1 MSTLDSRGRE
11 VVDSTPFELSVGLGR
26 PPRLTLAQQIQRAL
40 MLQRIE
46 NNDEIRDDFDVAE
59 DRADFGD
66 PDVGPDDL
74 IGPSPYE
81 VPEDV
86 PDFVSAAQLRDVARR
101 QAEEKAH
108 SDSVKDEPKA
118 SDSSNS

>member
-11 VVDSTPFELSVGLGR
+11 IVDSTPVELSVGLGQ

-46 NNDEIRDDFDVAE
+46 NNDEIRDDFDAAE

-81 VPEDV
+81 VPEDI
-86 PDFVSAAQLRDVARR
+86 PDFVSAAQLRDAARR
-101 QAEEKAH
+101 QAEEKLH
-108 SDSVKDEPKA
+108 SSSEGNVSEN
-118 SDSSNS
+118 SDSSN